1 MQFFILLI
9 GAPPHRD
16 GDDFSY
22 VNGSGKQ
29 GYQHLQTTKE

>member
-9 GAPPHRD
+9 GAPPHL